1 MDKERVTPVIDQAKS
16 CKSVDLPFAIPAAA
30 SLVVS
35 VSLCFLVD
43 RESGLFVGM
52 WVLSIIGLWCVV
64 RLMIVTN
71 IARNY

>member
-35 VSLCFLVD
+35 VSLCFWWI
-43 RESGLFVGM
+43 ENPAC
-52 WVLSIIGLWCVV
+52 LSACGF
-64 RLMIVTN
+64 
-71 IARNY
+71 